1 MKELL
6 AVASSLSQFR
16 ELGPLLDAVVG
27 GLVES
32 AGAERSFLALLERGR
47 LNVRAAR
54 CATGGRVAHTV
65 CRTLLEKAMREDR
78 PILRSDAL
86 EDPALS
92 TSRSLLRHRVRAVCA
107 VPLKASGDMIGALS
121 IHHREPGAFDESAIG
136 SLQAFAGVAAL
147 AIRHARVAGEQPPP
161 SAPPAALLVGASR
174 AMADVRHRLD
184 RVAPSPYPVHLLG
197 ESGTGKE
204 LAARFIHA
212 SSTRASEPFIAANC
226 GAIPASL
233 AEAEFFG
240 HMKGSFTGADA
251 DRPGLFQQAHGGTL
265 FLDEVEAMPAAQQ
278 DLMLRVVQDGVVR
291 PVGSRETRQVNVR
304 LVTASNVDLRALAA
318 GGRFRADLWYRLNVL
333 RVELPRLRDRAAD
346 IPALADHLLRRI
358 AAETG
363 DPVKSLSAGALRRL
377 CSHDWPGNVRQLE
390 NMLRQAAALVD
401 SDLLEADDFDES
413 MRIPAPSIE
422 LPLMG
427 VDEFIRHHLVRHE
440 PDIGLTRLAEILGL
454 SRKTLWQKKRL
465 FGLA

>member
-184 RVAPSPYPVHLLG
+184 RVAPSHGRSVLEGARLWKAL
-197 ESGTGKE
+197 EGKVQ
-204 LAARFIHA
+204 A
-212 SSTRASEPFIAANC
+212 
-226 GAIPASL
+226 PA
-233 AEAEFFG
+233 
-240 HMKGSFTGADA
+240 
-251 DRPGLFQQAHGGTL
+251 
-265 FLDEVEAMPAAQQ
+265 V
-278 DLMLRVVQDGVVR
+278 
-291 PVGSRETRQVNVR
+291 SRQ
-304 LVTASNVDLRALAA
+304 
-318 GGRFRADLWYRLNVL
+318 
-333 RVELPRLRDRAAD
+333 
-346 IPALADHLLRRI
+346 
-358 AAETG
+358 
-363 DPVKSLSAGALRRL
+363 
-377 CSHDWPGNVRQLE
+377 
-390 NMLRQAAALVD
+390 
-401 SDLLEADDFDES
+401 
-413 MRIPAPSIE
+413 
-422 LPLMG
+422 
-427 VDEFIRHHLVRHE
+427 
-440 PDIGLTRLAEILGL
+440 
-454 SRKTLWQKKRL
+454 
-465 FGLA
+465 